1 MLTPMAYSSEFLNYG
16 SITTPFK
23 FAEGEDGDLSLRCPA
38 TKWRAVELRRG
49 LSCDDAKAA
58 EWIALHRVSL
68 IEALTIVLPRQ
79 SLAYIIENAR
89 HDR

>member
-1 MLTPMAYSSEFLNYG
+1 MLSPMAYFAEFPHYG
-16 SITTPFK
+16 SITTFFK
-23 FAEGEDGDLSLRCPA
+23 FKEGEDGDLSLCCTA

-49 LSCDDAKAA
+49 LSCDDAAAA

-68 IEALTIVLPRQ
+68 IEALTVFLPRQ
-79 SLAYIIENAR
+79 ALAHFIENAH